1 MDFFNKLGALVEERF
16 RAFNFDEA
24 RFSEAALASL
34 RELPPAAHLDYL
46 DLVRWAPTAPR
57 LPPQDLS
64 SNFGEPPLSLYL
76 GRRFYIEALFW
87 LEGTTSIHQHAFSGA
102 FHVLSGSSLHSQYS
116 FTQRERINSRLLVG
130 DIALKDVTLLSKGD
144 SHEIRSGRSGLVHSL
159 FHLERPSVTIV
170 VRTTNEPDAM
180 PQYRLRRPSF
190 AQASFTRDEK
200 TTRQLQLL
208 TVLRKLGNAEWLR
221 HAEGLLTDADF
232 ETAFVVLDD
241 LHRHLSAEQLARL
254 VDVARRRHG
263 ALAELLP
270 TVYEEE
276 RRQTALIARRVAVT
290 QEDHR
295 FLLALMLNLPER
307 QSILEQVQRRYGGDP
322 VDWVVRCVGE
332 MANLPSPL
340 ANEPSILGL
349 RMGEV
354 EQVVFRS
361 LLERRSFQEM
371 KARLVDEGF
380 SAEDLDER
388 DGDLRTLFEG
398 YRTLPLFRTLFQDRA

>member
-24 RFSEAALASL
+24 RFSEAALAAL

-46 DLVRWAPTAPR
+46 DLVRWALTTPR
-57 LPPQDLS
+57 LPPQDLN
-64 SNFGEPPLSLYL
+64 SNFGEPPLSLYI

-116 FTQRERINSRLLVG
+116 FTARERINSRLLVG
-130 DIALKDVTLLSKGD
+130 DIALRGVTLLNKGD

-170 VRTTNEPDAM
+170 IRTTNEPDSL

-190 AQASFTRDEK
+190 AQASFMRDEK
-200 TTRQLQLL
+200 TARQLQLL
-208 TVLRKLGNAEWLR
+208 AVLRKLGNPDWVR
-221 HAEGLLTDADF
+221 HAEAMLAEADF
-232 ETAFVVLDD
+232 ETAFVILDD
-241 LHRHLSAEQLARL
+241 LHRHLSPDVLTRL
-254 VDVARRRHG
+254 IETVGRRHG
-263 ALAELLP
+263 APAQLLP
-270 TVYEEE
+270 ALFEEDK
-276 RRQTALIARRVAVT
+276 RQAALIARREAVT
-290 QEDHR
+290 QGDHR

-340 ANEPSILGL
+340 ADEPSILGL

-354 EQVVFRS
+354 EQGVFRS

-388 DGDLRTLFEG
+388 EADLRTLFEG
-398 YRTLPLFRTLFQDRA
+398 YRTLPLFRTLLQDRA

>member
-24 RFSEAALASL
+24 RFPEAALAAL
-34 RELPPAAHLDYL
+34 RELPPAGHLEYL
-46 DLVRWAPTAPR
+46 DIVRWALTAPR
-57 LPPQDLS
+57 LAPQDLNS
-64 SNFGEPPLSLYL
+64 SFGEPPLILHV

-116 FTQRERINSRLLVG
+116 FTLRERINSRLLVG
-130 DIALKDVTLLSKGD
+130 DIALRGVTLLNKGD

-170 VRTTNEPDAM
+170 IRTSNEPDAM

-190 AQASFTRDEK
+190 AQVSSMRDEK

-208 TVLRKLGNAEWLR
+208 TVLRRLGNPDWVR
-221 HAEGLLTDADF
+221 HAEALLTDADF
-232 ETAFVVLDD
+232 ETALVMLDD
-241 LHRHLSAEQLARL
+241 LHHHLSPDALTRL
-254 VDVARRRHG
+254 IETVEKRHG
-263 ALAELLP
+263 ALARQLP
-270 TVYEEE
+270 ALFEEE
-276 RRQTALIARRVAVT
+276 ARQRALIARREAVT
-290 QEDHR
+290 QQDHR
-295 FLLALMLNLPER
+295 FLLALMLNLPDG

-322 VDWVVRCVGE
+322 VDWVVHCVGE

-354 EQVVFRS
+354 EQIVFRS

-371 KARLVDEGF
+371 KAKLVDEGYG
-380 SAEDLDER
+380 AEDLDARE
-388 DGDLRTLFEG
+388 GDLRTLFEG
-398 YRTLPLFRTLFQDRA
+398 YRTLPLFRTLFA